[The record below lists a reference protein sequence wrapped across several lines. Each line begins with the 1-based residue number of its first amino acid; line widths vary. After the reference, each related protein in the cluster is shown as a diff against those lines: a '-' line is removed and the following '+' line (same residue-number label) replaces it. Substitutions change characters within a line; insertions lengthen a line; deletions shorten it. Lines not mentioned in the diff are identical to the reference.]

1 MNTTKGKEAIV
12 NNSNNLPNVDVIDA
26 TQTKGKV
33 SGNFNLND
41 MATAEEKAEKVD
53 KNQLFSV
60 ELSDYFCPVKF
71 DSTPLESALTPLVS
85 SGIMSEDAKL
95 AAIEKA
101 KREFLEAH
109 SEEIAAAQ
117 NLSFPEVLAKLQEN
131 KTLYQKVLTACK
143 VAELKEENYVQDGKV
158 MIYRANQCQDKEGN
172 NRYTDC
178 TLTTE
183 ENGVKFSVNLFV
195 EYREVTT
202 ANVLLSI
209 RYYQSKQDAQK
220 RLFNQL
226 TEYRRILTNVFN
238 AACKAKENGFTKEQV
253 ISQIDE
259 VFNV

>member
-1 MNTTKGKEAIV
+1 MTTKTKNVKEV
-12 NNSNNLPNVDVIDA
+12 NNSNNLPEVEVMDA

-41 MATAEEKAEKVD
+41 IAAAEEKTEKID

-71 DSTPLESALTPLVS
+71 DASALENALSPLVA
-85 SGIMSEDAKL
+85 SGIMSEEAKL

-117 NLSFPEVLAKLQEN
+117 NLTFAEVLAKLQEN
-131 KTLYQKVLTACK
+131 QTLFQKVLTACK
-143 VAELKEENYVQDGKV
+143 VSSIDEANYVSDGKV
-158 MIYRANQCQDKEGN
+158 MIYRANQCTDKDGN

-178 TLTTE
+178 TLKTE
-183 ENGVKFSVNLFV
+183 ENGVTFSVNLFV
-195 EYREVTT
+195 EYREITT

-226 TEYRRILTNVFN
+226 SDYRRILTNV
-238 AACKAKENGFTKEQV
+238 AETVKKAKENKFTKEQILSIV
-253 ISQIDE
+253 EEAFS
-259 VFNV
+259 

>member
-1 MNTTKGKEAIV
+1 MSTKTKNVDVV
-12 NNSNNLPNVDVIDA
+12 NNSNNLPEVEVMDA

-41 MATAEEKAEKVD
+41 MSAAEEKAEKVD

-71 DSTPLESALTPLVS
+71 DASALENALSPLVS

-101 KREFLEAH
+101 KREFLEQH

-117 NLSFPEVLAKLQEN
+117 NLTFAEVLAKLQEN
-131 KTLYQKVLTACK
+131 KTLYNKVLTACK
-143 VAELKEENYVQDGKV
+143 VSAIEEANYIEDGKV
-158 MIYRANQCQDKEGN
+158 TIYRANQCTDKDGN

-178 TLTTE
+178 TLKAE
-183 ENGVKFSVNLFV
+183 ENGVSFSVGLFV
-195 EYREVTT
+195 EHREITT
-202 ANVLLSI
+202 ANILLAI

-220 RLFNQL
+220 KLFNQL
-226 TEYRRILTNVFN
+226 TDYRRILTNVFN
-238 AACKAKENGFTKEQV
+238 AASKAKENGFTKEQV
-253 ISQIDE
+253 IAEIE
-259 VFNV
+259 KVF